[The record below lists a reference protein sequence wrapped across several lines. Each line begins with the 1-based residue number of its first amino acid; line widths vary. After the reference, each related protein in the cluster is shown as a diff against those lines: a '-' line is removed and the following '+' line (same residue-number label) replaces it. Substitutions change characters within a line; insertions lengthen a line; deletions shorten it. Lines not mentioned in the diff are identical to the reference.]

1 MFFLLVLL
9 QLEKETVLVSSLRS
23 VSSLVQQ
30 HYRKLEG
37 EEEMGKDAEGEEE
50 MGKDA
55 EGEEEMKD
63 KEEEEREQEEE
74 DEKQEGVLDC
84 GQSQRD
90 RGGGGSDVRQT
101 GDPRQCSWDTLTVH
115 SAAAQTLEFAR
126 PFVEDIHQQYRS
138 VNMVGGLCTPV
149 AHCTIS

>member
-50 MGKDA
+50 MGKDV
-55 EGEEEMKD
+55 

-74 DEKQEGVLDC
+74 EKKQEGVLDC

-90 RGGGGSDVRQT
+90 RGGGGSDICQT
-101 GDPRQCSWDTLTVH
+101 GDLRQCSWDTLTVH

>member
-37 EEEMGKDAEGEEE
+37 EEEM
-50 MGKDA
+50 
-55 EGEEEMKD
+55 KD
-63 KEEEEREQEEE
+63 KEEEEREQKEEE
-74 DEKQEGVLDC
+74 EKQEGVLDC

-90 RGGGGSDVRQT
+90 CGGGGSDICQT
-101 GDPRQCSWDTLTVH
+101 GDLRQCSWDTLTVH
-115 SAAAQTLEFAR
+115 SAVAQTLEFAR

>member
-50 MGKDA
+50 MGKDV
-55 EGEEEMKD
+55 E
-63 KEEEEREQEEE
+63 EEEEREQEEE

-90 RGGGGSDVRQT
+90 HGGGGSDVCQT
-101 GDPRQCSWDTLTVH
+101 GDLRQCSWDTLTVH